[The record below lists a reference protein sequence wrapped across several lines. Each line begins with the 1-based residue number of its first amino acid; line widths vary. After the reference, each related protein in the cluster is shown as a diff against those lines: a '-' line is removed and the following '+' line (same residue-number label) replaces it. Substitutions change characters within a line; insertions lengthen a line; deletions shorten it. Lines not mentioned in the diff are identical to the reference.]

1 MMEQEGLAVDGEE
14 EYSFFLSLFMDRKI
28 QIMHRNILLT
38 AKPDKNLIGVFQQVK
53 IEVLEKNDTNLRILV
68 KDVDVPLI
76 NALRRIALAEVPC
89 MAIDEVVMIENS
101 SVLQDEIIAHRLGL
115 TPLKTDL
122 DSYSLP
128 EECKCQSEF
137 GCSECRVTLTLDA
150 EAKDGTRTVYSG
162 EVVSEN
168 PEIVPVSDKIPI
180 IKLAKNQKLKLEAYA
195 RLGNGK
201 THSKWQPVSM
211 CAYKYYPKITPPNEK
226 CPDCQ
231 KCVEICPKKVFSI
244 KEDKVDVRDLLACT
258 LCMDCVEACPQKPS
272 PLKVEWE
279 KNSFIM
285 NIESTGA
292 LPPERVLKEAINL
305 LGKQLSEIED
315 QIKAEPQ

>member
-1 MMEQEGLAVDGEE
+1 M
-14 EYSFFLSLFMDRKI
+14 
-28 QIMHRNILLT
+28 
-38 AKPDKNLIGVFQQVK
+38 K
-53 IEVLEKNDTNLRILV
+53 IEVLEKNDNVLSILV
-68 KDVDVPLI
+68 KDADVTLM

-101 SVLQDEIIAHRLGL
+101 SILQDEIIAHRLGL

-122 DSYSLP
+122 DSYNLP

-162 EVVSEN
+162 EIVSEN
-168 PEIVPVSDKIPI
+168 PEVVPVSDKVPI
-180 IKLAKNQKLKLEAYA
+180 IKLAKSQKLKLEAYA
-195 RLGNGK
+195 RLGIGK
-201 THSKWQPVSM
+201 THAKWQPVSM
-211 CAYKYYPKITPPNEK
+211 CAYKYYPKITTPKEK

-231 KCVEICPKKVFSI
+231 KCVEICPKKVFSF
-244 KEDKVDVRDLLACT
+244 KDGKVDVKDLLACT

-272 PLKVEWE
+272 PLTIEWD
-279 KNSFIM
+279 KNAFIM

-292 LPPERVLKEAINL
+292 LPPERVLKEANRL
-305 LGKQLSEIED
+305 LDKQLNEFEE
-315 QIKAEPQ
+315 QIKAEQQ